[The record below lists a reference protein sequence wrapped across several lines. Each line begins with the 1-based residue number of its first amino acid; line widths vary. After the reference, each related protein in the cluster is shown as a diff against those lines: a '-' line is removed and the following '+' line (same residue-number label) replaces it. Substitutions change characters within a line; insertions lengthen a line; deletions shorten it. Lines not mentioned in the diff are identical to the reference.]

1 MKFYEILL
9 RFVKVLS
16 VNYFYGCK
24 DIDMGILIYN
34 GLFESWIMVFLE
46 FGERVK
52 RGFFVRG
59 EDCKC

>member
-1 MKFYEILL
+1 
-9 RFVKVLS
+9 
-16 VNYFYGCK
+16 
-24 DIDMGILIYN
+24 MGILIYN
-34 GLFESWIMVFLE
+34 GLFESWVMVFLE